1 MSTLISAI
9 TSCSNSTWLQTSSS
23 CLPVS
28 NTLPKSVSQELGSVT
43 STEITL
49 QIVDSVVALNPSYLA
64 KGNSAGTYCK
74 MSIHPQNKERLS
86 RTGEGEEEEV
96 EHEVYERARV
106 DVLRI

>member
-1 MSTLISAI
+1 MVLT
-9 TSCSNSTWLQTSSS
+9 TR
-23 CLPVS
+23 
-28 NTLPKSVSQELGSVT
+28 
-43 STEITL
+43 L
-49 QIVDSVVALNPSYLA
+49 QIVDSVVAINPSYLA

-74 MSIHPQNKERLS
+74 MSIHPQSKERLM